1 MEIVGADPKIIETI
15 KQIGL
20 LSRSRFPVVIEG
32 ESGTGKE
39 LVARAL
45 HDATSPGAPF
55 VALNCSAV
63 VPTLFESELFGHE
76 KGAFTGAEAMKVGK
90 LERAGE
96 GTIFFDKVGDMSGDL
111 QAKLVRPKSRGVP
124 IRDTLSH
131 RSSPGV
137 HPAIISLGAYPLP
150 APESPC

>member
-20 LSRSRFPVVIEG
+20 LSQSRFPVVIEG

-63 VPTLFESELFGHE
+63 VPTLFESALFGHE
-76 KGAFTGAEAMKVGK
+76 KGAFTGAEAMKVGR
-90 LERAGE
+90 LENVLTRAVPLARDEVLTRAGPQGARE
-96 GTIFFDKVGDMSGDL
+96 AAKGDW
-111 QAKLVRPKSRGVP
+111 
-124 IRDTLSH
+124 IRVET
-131 RSSPGV
+131 
-137 HPAIISLGAYPLP
+137 
-150 APESPC
+150 